1 MPNFIAGVATVDMF
15 KGNQLIASAKT
26 LMDSSI
32 SLGSSNEEVRGGMGN
47 ALYGKYY
54 HTSTFDITLTDIM
67 FKLEY
72 IAFQTGSTI
81 TNGADI
87 YDSEQVTIGQGGTGA
102 VLGTPVSFGN
112 YGVIGWAG
120 KPGSDLYSQ
129 ITFDGK
135 NFTIADAKEGDIYCV
150 KYVSNDIS
158 ARQIVVSSAFIPDT
172 VRLVMTGNLYAGSE
186 NTSVVSAAQSAT
198 IAGKFQVEVPRF
210 QFSGAQEISMTA
222 SGVANTPLTGS
233 ALANASVSCD
243 SSGYYAIISEKIYG
257 ANWYDNVID
266 LAVAGGEIELA
277 QQGTET
283 LVVKAIPASGSA
295 FTVPNSN
302 LTFTSKADGTAT
314 VDATGKVTA
323 IAPGYTAILVTITD
337 KPGIEGVAYITVNG

>member
-15 KGNQLIASAKT
+15 KGDQLIASAKT

-32 SLGSSNEEVRGGMGN
+32 SLGSSNEEVRGGIGN

-87 YDSEQVTIGQGGTGA
+87 YDSEQVTIGQGGAGT
-102 VLGTPVSFGN
+102 VSGTPASFGN
-112 YGVIGWAG
+112 YGTIGWAS

-129 ITFDGK
+129 ITFEGK
-135 NFTIADAKEGDIYCV
+135 DFTIANANEGDIYCV
-150 KYVSNDIS
+150 KYVSKDIS
-158 ARQIVVSSAFIPDT
+158 ARQIVVSSAFVPDT
-172 VRLVMTGNLYAGSE
+172 VRLVMTGNLYSGSE
-186 NTSVVSAAQSAT
+186 NTNVVSAAKSAT

-210 QFSGAQEISMTA
+210 QFSGTQEISMTA

-233 ALANASVSCD
+233 ALANDSISCD

-257 ANWYDNVID
+257 TNWYDNIID
-266 LAVAGGEIELA
+266 IAVAGGEIELA
-277 QQGTET
+277 VQGTET

-295 FTVPNSN
+295 FTVSNSN
-302 LTFTSKADGTAT
+302 LTFTSKSDEIAT
-314 VDATGKVTA
+314 VDETGKVTA
-323 IAPGYTAILVTITD
+323 IATGSTAIIVTIAD
-337 KPGIEGVAYITVNG
+337 KPGIEGVAYITVTA